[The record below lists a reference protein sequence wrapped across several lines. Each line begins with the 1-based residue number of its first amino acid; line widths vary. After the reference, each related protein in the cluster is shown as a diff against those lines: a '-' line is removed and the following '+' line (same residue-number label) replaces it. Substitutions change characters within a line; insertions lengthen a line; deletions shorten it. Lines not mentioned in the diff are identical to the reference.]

1 MEIKKEINS
10 NRSFA
15 LKKVVINSIV
25 SLIVLFFIFLI
36 GNSVNPELINFKNKF
51 VTINVIQI
59 ALFYIFINGF
69 KYYKSILENLNLG
82 SLIDENRRKG
92 YPIIL
97 IKQRLA
103 QNELFLEEYKEKLN
117 LIKAYSPI
125 PIIIFLIGLFL
136 NKGFVINLDLV
147 KSINLDLVKSINL
160 ESIKIFQGELFVM
173 VGIVFVIIYILK
185 LRATWLKYKLLLRIV
200 SKYKNE
206 LIYLESEKYKEDLSY
221 RESVQNKHRQERVK
235 DRHKY

>member
-15 LKKVVINSIV
+15 VKKVVINFIV
-25 SLIVLFFIFLI
+25 SVIVLLFILLIV
-36 GNSVNPELINFKNKF
+36 NSVNPELIFLNKY
-51 VTINVIQI
+51 IKHVIQI
-59 ALFYIFINGF
+59 ALLYILINNI
-69 KYYKSILENLNLG
+69 KYYNSILENLNLG

-117 LIKAYSPI
+117 LIKAFSPI

-136 NKGFVINLDLV
+136 NKGVEINLDLV
-147 KSINLDLVKSINL
+147 KSINLDFVKSINL

-173 VGIVFVIIYILK
+173 LGIGFVIYYILK

-221 RESVQNKHRQERVK
+221 RESLQNKHRQERVK
-235 DRHKY
+235 DRYKY

>member
-15 LKKVVINSIV
+15 LKKVAINFIISV
-25 SLIVLFFIFLI
+25 VVLFFIFLI

-59 ALFYIFINGF
+59 ALLYISINSF

-92 YPIIL
+92 HPIIL

-103 QNELFLEEYKEKLN
+103 QNELFIEEYKEKLN

-147 KSINLDLVKSINL
+147 KSINL

-173 VGIVFVIIYILK
+173 LGIGFYFLK